1 MNWVIVGQGALG
13 SLLAIKLQQ
22 QGQSV
27 SILTRNNGA
36 AEARQLAQQQLQ
48 FTTITL
54 QQLALQ
60 AQPTTVIAAVKAYQ
74 LEALLEQL
82 SALPAHCQLLLS
94 YNGMLDNEAQLL
106 PANCLHWVTTHG
118 AYRDGEQVRHAGL
131 GQSWLGWHQADY
143 GAPPQALLTEL
154 GAALPPLQWKADI
167 QRQRWHK
174 LAINCLINPF
184 TVLHNCRNGE
194 LLNLPISA
202 AMLELASEISVL
214 ARQLQQLELAPQQL
228 LAEALAVAEKTAN
241 NRSSMLS
248 DVLAGRPT
256 EIAYLNGF
264 VVRQSAKLGLTASA
278 NQRLW
283 QQLQQRGA

>member
-13 SLLAIKLQQ
+13 SLLASKLQQ

-27 SILTRNNGA
+27 SILTRHNGA
-36 AEARQLAQQQLQ
+36 AEPRQLDHQQLQ
-48 FTTITL
+48 FNSITL
-54 QQLALQ
+54 QQLVLRAE
-60 AQPTTVIAAVKAYQ
+60 PTIVIAAVKAYQ
-74 LEALLEQL
+74 VEALLAQL
-82 SALPAHCQLLLS
+82 SALSTHCQLLLS
-94 YNGMLDNEAQLL
+94 YNGMLDDEAQLL

-118 AYRDGEQVRHAGL
+118 AYRDGEQVLHAGL
-131 GQSWLGWHQADY
+131 GQSWLGWQQADY
-143 GAPPQALLTEL
+143 AAPPQALLTDL

-167 QRQRWHK
+167 HRQRWHK
-174 LAINCLINPF
+174 LAINCLLNPF

-194 LLNLPISA
+194 LLNLPVGA
-202 AMLELASEISVL
+202 DMLELASEISAL
-214 ARQLQQLELAPQQL
+214 ARQLQHLELAPRQL
-228 LAEALAVAEKTAN
+228 VAEALAVAEKTAN

-256 EIAYLNGF
+256 ESAYLNGF
-264 VVRQSAKLGLTASA
+264 VVRQSAKVGLTASA